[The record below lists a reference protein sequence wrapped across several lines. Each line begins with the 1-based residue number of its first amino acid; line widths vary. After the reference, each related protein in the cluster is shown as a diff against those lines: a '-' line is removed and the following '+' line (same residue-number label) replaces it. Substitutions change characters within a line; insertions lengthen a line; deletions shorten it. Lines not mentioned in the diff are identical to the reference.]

1 MGLDE
6 EEIMSMKKVLCFLMI
21 FISCSKNE
29 GEESNITQ
37 SIPLE
42 EVEQITIPPDF
53 DNDSIYSTA
62 RPKILNSYWTAFVK
76 SAALYDVDLS
86 NIEDVTFISEDLGG
100 STAGI
105 ANGSCEEFVL
115 ISVDETL
122 FRNLTTGEQIFLMYH
137 ELGHDVF
144 NASHDGGGLM
154 APNIRSLEY
163 DLFQTEVKDFFTKV
177 DFIEW
182 TDEECEFIR
191 GLTDN

>member
-6 EEIMSMKKVLCFLMI
+6 EEIMFMKKVLCFLMI

-29 GEESNITQ
+29 SEETAIVQ
-37 SIPLE
+37 SIPLAE
-42 EVEQITIPPDF
+42 EVPITIPPDF
-53 DNDSIYSTA
+53 DNDSIYSATK
-62 RPKILNSYWTAFVK
+62 PKILKSYWTAFVK

-105 ANGSCEEFVL
+105 ANGSCEEYVL

-122 FRNLTTGEQIFLMYH
+122 FRNLTIGEQIFLMYH

-177 DFIEW
+177 DFVEW

-191 GLTDN
+191 GLTDD

>member
-1 MGLDE
+1 LGLDE

-37 SIPLE
+37 SIPPE
-42 EVEQITIPPDF
+42 EVEPITIPPDF

-191 GLTDN
+191 GITDN

>member
-1 MGLDE
+1 MSLDE
-6 EEIMSMKKVLCFLMI
+6 EEIMSMKKVLCFLII

-37 SIPLE
+37 SIPPE
-42 EVEQITIPPDF
+42 QVEPITIPPDF
-53 DNDSIYSTA
+53 DNDSIYSKA

-122 FRNLTTGEQIFLMYH
+122 FRNLTIGEQIFLMYH

-182 TDEECEFIR
+182 TDEECELIR
-191 GLTDN
+191 GFTDN

>member
-1 MGLDE
+1 
-6 EEIMSMKKVLCFLMI
+6 MKKILFFLII
-21 FISCSKNE
+21 FVNCSKE
-29 GEESNITQ
+29 EVEESNQ
-37 SIPLE
+37 SKA
-42 EVEQITIPPDF
+42 IPPVEIEPIAITPDY

-62 RPKILNSYWTAFVK
+62 KPKILNSYWTAFVK

-86 NIEDVTFISEDLGG
+86 SIEDVTFISEDLGG

-105 ANGSCEEFVL
+105 ANGSCEEYVL

-122 FRNLTTGEQIFLMYH
+122 FRNLTRGEQIFLMYH

-154 APNIRSLEY
+154 APNVRSLDY
-163 DLFQTEVKDFFTKV
+163 DLFQTEVKDFFTKI

-182 TDEECEFIR
+182 TDEECDYIR
-191 GLTDN
+191 GITDN

>member
-37 SIPLE
+37 SIPPE
-42 EVEQITIPPDF
+42 EVEPITIPPDF

-191 GLTDN
+191 GITDN

>member
-1 MGLDE
+1 
-6 EEIMSMKKVLCFLMI
+6 MKKILFFLMI
-21 FISCSKNE
+21 FISCSKE
-29 GEESNITQ
+29 GDEDSSQSESISPVEIETIAIT
-37 SIPLE
+37 
-42 EVEQITIPPDF
+42 PDF
-53 DNDSIYSTA
+53 DNDSIYSAA

-105 ANGSCEEFVL
+105 ANGSCEEYVL

-122 FRNLTTGEQIFLMYH
+122 FRNLTPGEQIFLMYH

-191 GLTDN
+191 GVTDN

>member
-1 MGLDE
+1 LELDE
-6 EEIMSMKKVLCFLMI
+6 EEIMFMKKVLCFLMI

-29 GEESNITQ
+29 SEESNIVQ
-37 SIPLE
+37 SIPPAE
-42 EVEQITIPPDF
+42 EAPITIPTDF
-53 DNDSIYSTA
+53 VNDSIYSA
-62 RPKILNSYWTAFVK
+62 AKPKILKSYWTAFVK

-105 ANGSCEEFVL
+105 ANGSCEEYVL

-122 FRNLTTGEQIFLMYH
+122 FRNLTIGEQIFLMYH

-177 DFIEW
+177 DFVEW

-191 GLTDN
+191 GLTDD